1 MVNILQLAILI
12 FDMSFKCHLPS
23 AIVLT
28 IAQKVM
34 FVINVYKRKKLKIVK
49 LTEA

>member
-23 AIVLT
+23 AILLT

-34 FVINVYKRKKLKIVK
+34 FVINVISERNKKLSI
-49 LTEA
+49 